1 MKLTGNI
8 SKGLLPLTFFA
19 GYAGTNIVGAT
30 GQQNDNPPN
39 FILIFCDDL
48 GYGDLGCF
56 GSEVNRTP
64 NIDRMASDGIKLT
77 DFYAAASVSTPSRAG
92 LLTGCYP
99 QRVDM
104 AETKPR
110 QFRSVLLPAMP
121 KGLNPKEI
129 TIAEALK
136 EKQYATACIGKWHVG
151 DQAQFLP
158 TRQGFDY
165 YYGIPYSNNMSGKHG
180 VPLLQNETVI
190 EQPVDQNTITKRYTE
205 ETIRFISKNKDKPFF
220 VYLPHTMP
228 HAPLHASSNFA
239 GKSKHGIYSDAIEEL
254 DWSVGEIINYL
265 KKNNLDKNTLVFFT
279 SDNGGAAKYGGVNKP
294 LRGGKGTLWEG
305 GIRVPAIAWY
315 PGKIPA
321 GTETNQIASV
331 IDFLPTFYH
340 LACNKSFD
348 KAIIDGHNIWPLLT
362 GKCKQTPYQA
372 FFYYDRDQLQA
383 VRSGKWK
390 LHLPLEKRFISHAK
404 DKTFAIDAELYN
416 LEEDIAEKNN
426 LAEQHPEIVKQLT
439 GYAVKAR
446 KVLGDT
452 DKPSP
457 YMRRAGMVSETYIL
471 KK

>member
-1 MKLTGNI
+1 MNLKTKI
-8 SKGLLPLTFFA
+8 SKGLLSLTFFS
-19 GYAGTNIVGAT
+19 GYASHIAFCTNN
-30 GQQNDNPPN
+30 QHDDNLPN

-56 GSEVNRTP
+56 GSEINHTP
-64 NIDRMASDGIKLT
+64 NIDRMAAEGIKLT

-104 AETKPR
+104 AESRK
-110 QFRSVLLPAMP
+110 QWFRSVLLPAMP

-136 EKQYATACIGKWHVG
+136 AKQYATACIGKWHVG

-165 YYGIPYSNNMSGKHG
+165 YYGIPYSNNMEGKHG

-190 EQPVDQNTITKRYTE
+190 EQPVEQNTITKRYTQ
-205 ETIRFISKNKDKPFF
+205 ETLRFISQHKDKPFF

-228 HAPLHASSNFA
+228 HAPLHASSNFR
-239 GKSKHGIYSDAIEEL
+239 GKSEHGIYSDAIEEL
-254 DWSVGEIINYL
+254 DWSVGQIINYL
-265 KKNNLDKNTLVFFT
+265 KENNLNRNTLVFFT
-279 SDNGGAAKYGGVNKP
+279 SDNGGEPKYGGVNKP

-321 GTETNQIASV
+321 RTETNQIATV
-331 IDFLPTFYH
+331 MDFLPTFFF
-340 LACNKSFD
+340 LAFNKPFNN
-348 KAIIDGHNIWPLLT
+348 AIIDGHNIWPLLT
-362 GKCKQTPYQA
+362 GESKESPYQA

-390 LHLPLEKRFISHAK
+390 LHLPLKNRFEMHSR
-404 DKTFAIDAELYN
+404 DNTFAIETELYN
-416 LEEDIAEKNN
+416 LEEDIAEENN
-426 LAEQHPEIVKQLT
+426 LAEKHPEIVKQLT
-439 GYAVKAR
+439 GYADRAR

-457 YMRRAGMVSETYIL
+457 YMRRAGMVTETRML